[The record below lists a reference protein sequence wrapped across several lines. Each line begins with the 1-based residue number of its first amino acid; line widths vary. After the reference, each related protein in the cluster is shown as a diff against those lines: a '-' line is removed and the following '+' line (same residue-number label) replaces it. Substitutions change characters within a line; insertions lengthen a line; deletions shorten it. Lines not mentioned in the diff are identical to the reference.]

1 MSFTLFAVEVIGD
14 RARVPCVT
22 TETSIVGT
30 AASGDVVMAA
40 AAAPAAV
47 AAAAAAGEGWVGP
60 PHARR

>member
-30 AASGDVVMAA
+30 GASGDVAMAA
-40 AAAPAAV
+40 AAAAV
-47 AAAAAAGEGWVGP
+47 AAGEGWVGP
-60 PHARR
+60 PHALR